1 MHRLESD
8 MIFPHCPGIAC
19 GLMLSVVASLS
30 AQEAVVR
37 GVVSDASTNRPVWQ
51 IDVAVSSPCV
61 EHRQATGSDGAYAIA
76 SLRPGRYSVRAG
88 SPALGWSGSEDVR
101 VRAGDTLV
109 VNLQVDG
116 RASPPPSTRSLSA
129 TPDPTFPSGVYVP
142 RDLDDAM
149 TELRNMLSDE
159 SAEAFASDS
168 EDDLGRYH
176 FGLGWWLRNCWGLWS
191 DSRLAGF
198 FKSLGVA
205 HPDDMSA
212 ILLTSFWR
220 RSNNQPLKLAEQV
233 ASYTR
238 N

>member
-1 MHRLESD
+1 
-8 MIFPHCPGIAC
+8 MISIRCFGIAC
-19 GLMLSVVASLS
+19 GVLFSVVASLT
-30 AQEAVVR
+30 AQDGTVR
-37 GVVSDASTNRPVWQ
+37 GVVTEAAADRPVWP
-51 IDVAVSSPCV
+51 IDVVVSSPCV
-61 EHRQATGSDGAYAIA
+61 EHRRATASDGAYLATG
-76 SLRPGRYSVRAG
+76 LRPGRYTVRAG
-88 SPALGWSGSEDVR
+88 SPGFGWSGSEDVH
-101 VRAGDTLV
+101 VRAGDTVV
-109 VNLQVDG
+109 VNLQVD
-116 RASPPPSTRSLSA
+116 RHESPPPSTRSLSP
-129 TPDPTFPSGVYVP
+129 TPDPTFVGGVYVP

-149 TELRNMLSDE
+149 TELGRMLSDE
-159 SAEAFASDS
+159 SAAAFARAGE
-168 EDDLGRYH
+168 EDVGRYH

-220 RSNNQPLKLAEQV
+220 RSNDQPLRLAEQV